1 MDTTKPTQLRTCP
14 QCAVNAPVDAFYCRT
29 NGSPSHLCRACTRAK
44 SAAYR
49 VSNPEKVAHAMR
61 TARSKKPDEY
71 KAKARVLARQ
81 RVASGK
87 QAQASAKFTQAHPD
101 RHAAAQA
108 KRRAKRLQATPSWAD
123 ATAIAEIYAEARRR
137 TALTGTPH
145 DVDHDIP
152 LAGRNVCGLHVAN
165 NLQIISAA
173 ENKRKGNRYDT

>member
-1 MDTTKPTQLRTCP
+1 MDTTKPAQLRTCP
-14 QCAVNAPVDAFYCRT
+14 QCAASAPADAFYRRA
-29 NGSPSHLCRACTRAK
+29 NGTPSHLCRACTRAK

-49 VSNPEKVAHAMR
+49 IANPEKVAQAVR
-61 TARSKKPDEY
+61 TSRSKKLAEY

-87 QAQASAKFTQAHPD
+87 QAQASAKFIQAHPD

-123 ATAIAEIYAEARRR
+123 TTAIAEIYAEARRR
-137 TALTGTPH
+137 TVLTGTPH
-145 DVDHDIP
+145 EVDHDIP
-152 LAGRNVCGLHVAN
+152 LAGRKVCGLHVAN
-165 NLQIISAA
+165 NLQIISAT